1 VLSVAGTIVVPD
13 SVPVPVP
20 VPVPELVLE
29 PEFVLEPEWVLE
41 PVLEWVSSSQV
52 PSPPVRIQRF
62 ESFRVSNHSKTLRNS

>member
-29 PEFVLEPEWVLE
+29 PEWVLE
-41 PVLEWVSSSQV
+41 PVLEPVLESVSSSQV
-52 PSPPVRIQRF
+52 PSLPVRSQRF